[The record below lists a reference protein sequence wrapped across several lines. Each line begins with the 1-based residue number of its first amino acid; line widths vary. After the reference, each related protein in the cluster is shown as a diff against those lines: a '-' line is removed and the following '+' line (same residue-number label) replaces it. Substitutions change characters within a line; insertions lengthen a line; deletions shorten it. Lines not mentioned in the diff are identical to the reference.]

1 MSDQILYGFDS
12 SLTHFGYA
20 VAVRRRTSLVSFQFV
35 ACGVWATK
43 PDADAETRTADL
55 GARLQGI
62 AGLLFQLVEH
72 HGRPAL
78 LACEAL
84 ALPWGKTSMQ
94 TVSTLGRARGLV
106 DALAGQHRQQVHEVQ
121 PAQLKRI
128 VTGDQKA
135 SKQQVIAA
143 MVARYPELAALF
155 AQLKAANVEHAADAA
170 AAIHAVTT
178 TP

>member
-1 MSDQILYGFDS
+1 MSAQVLYGFDS

-20 VAVRRRTSLVSFQFV
+20 VAVRYPTAIQLQFV
-35 ACGVWATK
+35 AAGVWSTT
-43 PDADAETRTADL
+43 PDHEAETRTADL

-62 AGLLFQLVEH
+62 SSNLFRLVER
-72 HGRPAL
+72 HGTPSL

-84 ALPWGKTSMQ
+84 ALPFGRTSMQ
-94 TVSTLGRARGLV
+94 VISTLGRARGLV
-106 DALAGQHRQQVHEVQ
+106 DALAGQHQQQVYETQ
-121 PAQLKRI
+121 PAHLKRI

-135 SKQQVIAA
+135 TKQQVIAA
-143 MVARYPELAALF
+143 MVARYPELVSLF

-170 AAIHAVTT
+170 AVIHAVTT